1 MAALTA
7 LALAGGLVCLV
18 VGAELLVR
26 GAASIATRLGIAP
39 IIIGLTVVAL
49 GTSAPELAVSVS
61 AGLSGE
67 GDVAFGNVAGSNIV
81 NILLVLG
88 GSAVIAPLVVS
99 QRIIRLDIPLLV
111 GVSVVALLLSL
122 DNEIGRLDGL
132 LLFAGILAYTSWLIR
147 AAHREREEDLL
158 TEYGTAVEELE
169 VEVIDKPLPVQVAF
183 VMAGLVV
190 LVVGSQLLVASATDI
205 AASLGVSDLVI
216 GLTVVALGTSLPE
229 LATSLLAAYR
239 GQRDIAVGNVVGS
252 NLFNIMCVLGLT
264 GIVSPDPIPVS
275 DTSLQVDFPV
285 MLAATVVLLPIIWKG
300 FAIRRWEGLVLIVLY
315 ALYVTF
321 LILDAGD
328 SDAVD
333 VIRPVALVVVPLV
346 LLGFSL
352 AAVQARRARS
362 GPVPL
367 DGTEG
372 RAEARR

>member
-88 GSAVIAPLVVS
+88 GSAVIAPLLVS

-132 LLFAGILAYTSWLIR
+132 LLSAGILAYTGWLIR

-216 GLTVVALGTSLPE
+216 GLTVVALGPSLPE

-346 LLGFSL
+346 LLGFTL

-367 DGTEG
+367 DGTGG